1 MYNMNYYYLSCS
13 TKIKETM
20 KEQVEKKRS
29 IFAISSLKTNRM
41 RFVAFLVSSYTR
53 IDYLNTID
61 DDRRVC
67 GHSIALFY
75 FNVSLYGMNIS
86 YTQYSSH
93 AIRIVKSKKINRYLI
108 KKL

>member
-41 RFVAFLVSSYTR
+41 SCVAFLVSSYTR

-61 DDRRVC
+61 DDQRVC

-75 FNVSLYGMNIS
+75 FNFSLY
-86 YTQYSSH
+86 
-93 AIRIVKSKKINRYLI
+93 
-108 KKL
+108 